1 MMMGFGAESE
11 EFKKGKRFLIEEK
24 IDRALRAFEKAYKAD
39 KQNPLYM
46 SYYGMCRAIRGGQ
59 IGLGLDLCIR
69 AIKKEFRRA
78 EFYLNLG
85 RVYLAAGNRKGA
97 ARVFKKGL
105 QFEPKSPEL
114 HKFLAGLGVRN
125 RPVIHGLERSNLL
138 NKMLGMLFRRKMQKP

>member
-1 MMMGFGAESE
+1 MGLQAESE
-11 EFKKGKRFLIEEK
+11 DFKKGKRFLSEEK
-24 IDRALRAFEKAYKAD
+24 TDRALRAFEKAYKAD
-39 KQNPLYM
+39 KLNPLYM
-46 SYYGMCRAIRGGQ
+46 SYYGMCRAMRGGQ

-97 ARVFKKGL
+97 ARIFKKGL
-105 QFEPKSPEL
+105 QFEPDNPEL

-125 RPVIHGLERSNLL
+125 RPVLHGLERSNPF
-138 NKMLGMLFRRKMQKP
+138 NKILGMLFRRKTHKP

>member
-1 MMMGFGAESE
+1 MGFEAESE
-11 EFKKGKRFLIEEK
+11 EFKKGKRLLNEEK

-39 KQNPLYM
+39 NHNPLYM
-46 SYYGMCRAIRGGQ
+46 SYYGMCKAMRGGQ
-59 IGLGLDLCIR
+59 IGLGLDLCTR

-85 RVYLAAGNRKGA
+85 RVYLAAGNKKGA
-97 ARVFKKGL
+97 TRVFKKGL
-105 QFEPKSPEL
+105 QFEPGNAEL

-125 RPVIHGLERSNLL
+125 RPVIHGLERSNPL

>member
-1 MMMGFGAESE
+1 MMGFEAESE
-11 EFKKGKRFLIEEK
+11 EFKKGKRLLGEEK

-46 SYYGMCRAIRGGQ
+46 SYYGMCRAMRGGQ
-59 IGLGLDLCIR
+59 IGLGLDLCTR

-97 ARVFKKGL
+97 TRVFKKGL
-105 QFEPKSPEL
+105 QFEPDNPEL

-125 RPVIHGLERSNLL
+125 SSVIHGLERSNPL